1 MKRYIALIAGI
12 ILIGSFIHYFPTEE
26 GSQNLPLLSVIM
38 SEEVETKYIDYQ
50 EKDIYPEV
58 YSMITKKIGYTPLS
72 NTTMKFSVAEPIIIR
87 NVYRYPYYY
96 EYNAGRIAQ
105 TVIVKKHG
113 VEIAR
118 GTGNTLFVFDKE
130 YKYEVYWKINS
141 VKHTGET
148 GFHIIKQIYKYIP
161 QVSLV
166 RVTTTAIVF
175 QTDIPFY
182 LEDNTVS
189 IVTGIKNSQTKI
201 IQDTNYTFAI
211 VGLTPNTRYKIGYG
225 DGYIWE
231 EIIVTT
237 LEKPPPNTIVAESVT
252 PASITFRSSIENY
265 LQNYTVEIYDKNS
278 FTKLDKP
285 ITQDTTYTFTISELT
300 PNTEYR
306 IVYGDKEMFVTT
318 LEETETLDL
327 IPLGTEKTS
336 NSFVQVYKVI
346 GKDVN
351 HNIQLKYENNVWNYD
366 PQFDGENYYVVFDE
380 LVTGDY
386 DYTIIVSNMAGEKR
400 YSNSFYIKN
409 IEEDL
414 GISLDVD
421 PAKIGEDSFYLRFKV
436 TGEGYYDTYF
446 EYMNEQTFKV
456 EEADINHGIRYDD
469 VTIENL
475 TEGDYSY
482 KLILSTEKGNIEH
495 EGSFTIKK
503 EVQSTYVPPYTPPSE
518 NKNFLPY
525 LAVIIII
532 LVIGYILIKPKTIK
546 TKKRRK

>member
-1 MKRYIALIAGI
+1 MKRYIALIIGI

-26 GSQNLPLLSVIM
+26 GTQLTEIYDEIYYGGTYHRNLIGKITYQDGCNIFLNYIKKEI
-38 SEEVETKYIDYQ
+38 SEGEYETLPSSDGYLVWKHLHDSRYCPDWNKVKNSTKYF
-50 EKDIYPEV
+50 
-58 YSMITKKIGYTPLS
+58 L
-72 NTTMKFSVAEPIIIR
+72 PIIPITDILSFY
-87 NVYRYPYYY
+87 NNSGDQYGYAQGNYFSIHPKKPIAFNPIYYT
-96 EYNAGRIAQ
+96 R
-105 TVIVKKHG
+105 TD
-113 VEIAR
+113 
-118 GTGNTLFVFDKE
+118 FV
-130 YKYEVYWKINS
+130 
-141 VKHTGET
+141 
-148 GFHIIKQIYKYIP
+148 
-161 QVSLV
+161 L
-166 RVTTTAIVF
+166 RVTYTNGVSKTYTNEEFLDTSNFESIFFTKIKESYSKV
-175 QTDIPFY
+175 
-182 LEDNTVS
+182 NS
-189 IVTGIKNSQTKI
+189 IVLELSLYKAKIKEPDKWIYINTKEFPFI
-201 IQDTNYTFAI
+201 LKTKQKEIPD
-211 VGLTPNTRYKIGYG
+211 
-225 DGYIWE
+225 
-231 EIIVTT
+231 EIILI
-237 LEKPPPNTIVAESVT
+237 LEHIT
-252 PASITFRSSIENY
+252 PTSITFRSNIENY

-278 FTKLDKP
+278 FTKLNKP

-318 LEETETLDL
+318 LEEPETLDL

-351 HNIQLKYENNVWNYD
+351 HNIQLKHENNVWNYD

-386 DYTIIVSNMAGEKR
+386 DYTIIVSNTAGEKR

-409 IEEDL
+409 TEEDL

-421 PAKIGEDSFYLRFKV
+421 PAKIGEDSFYLRFRV

-456 EEADINHGIRYDD
+456 EEVDINHGIRYDD

-503 EVQSTYVPPYTPPSE
+503 EVQPTYIPPYSPPSE